1 VCINGTFK
9 GSRQGDPLSPL
20 IFNLVVDA
28 LAAMLDAGRRSGRIL
43 GLVPHLVEGG
53 GLSHLQYVDDT
64 VLMIQ
69 NKEES
74 ILNLKLILYSF

>member
-28 LAAMLDAGRRSGRIL
+28 LAAMLDAGKRSGRIL
-43 GLVPHLVEGG
+43 GLVPHLVEG